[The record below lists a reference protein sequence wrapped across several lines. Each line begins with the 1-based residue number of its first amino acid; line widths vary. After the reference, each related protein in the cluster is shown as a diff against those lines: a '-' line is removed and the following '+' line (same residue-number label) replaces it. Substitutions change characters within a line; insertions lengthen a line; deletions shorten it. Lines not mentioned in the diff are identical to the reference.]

1 MSILYLGIDAPE
13 GVFHYPVIRTE
24 KIESPQLM
32 QALTIQDRF
41 THLIF
46 TSKNGVRHWHESGGT
61 FSGTAIAIGNATA
74 EKLFQLGAAALIAPN
89 ATQEGVIALLET
101 MPLENAFLFYPRS
114 KLARPCLANYLH
126 KRSVPACI
134 FDLYDTVFQKIE
146 PVPDLNLFD
155 EIVFT
160 SPSTV
165 DGFLRIFEKL
175 PRDKK
180 LTAIGP
186 ITHQAIVRTYC
197 REAVLKPDLV

>member
-1 MSILYLGIDAPE
+1 MSILYLGIDAPQ
-13 GVFHYPVIRTE
+13 GVFHYPVIWTQ
-24 KIESPQLM
+24 KIESPQLR
-32 QALTIQDRF
+32 QALSIQDRF

-46 TSKNGVRHWHESGGT
+46 TSKNGVRYWHESGGA
-61 FSGTAIAIGNATA
+61 FSGIVMAIGNATA
-74 EKLFQLGAAALIAPN
+74 EKLFQLGAVPLIAPN
-89 ATQEGVIALLET
+89 ATQEGVIALLEI

-114 KLARPCLANYLH
+114 RLARPYLANYLH
-126 KRSVPACI
+126 KRDVPACI

-146 PVPDLNLFD
+146 PVPDLNRFD

-165 DGFLRIFEKL
+165 DGFLRIFGEL

-186 ITHQAIVRTYC
+186 ITHQAILRSS
-197 REAVLKPDLV
+197 R